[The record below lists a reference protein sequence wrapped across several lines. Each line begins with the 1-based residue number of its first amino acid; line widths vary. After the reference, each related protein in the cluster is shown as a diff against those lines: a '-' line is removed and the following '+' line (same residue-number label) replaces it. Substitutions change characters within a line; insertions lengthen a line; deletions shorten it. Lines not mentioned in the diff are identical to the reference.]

1 LGRKPPGANA
11 PIPGPLYHSRSG
23 FGNSAE
29 QIKSARDKKGRPM
42 TFADAW
48 IASAALQANVPLV
61 TNNTRDFEAVDG
73 LVVLSAPRPV

>member
-1 LGRKPPGANA
+1 MA
-11 PIPGPLYHSRSG
+11 G
-23 FGNSAE
+23 FGVTAEAE

>member
-1 LGRKPPGANA
+1 
-11 PIPGPLYHSRSG
+11 
-23 FGNSAE
+23 
-29 QIKSARDKKGRPM
+29 M

-61 TNNTRDFEAVDG
+61 TNNTRDFEAADG